1 MYIQSSMVNS
11 SFNMNY
17 KRWKEGHLTKA
28 RYKNMYKY
36 ERNIRK
42 ALTNKELRFQKNKN
56 C

>member
-1 MYIQSSMVNS
+1 MYIQSSMVSS
-11 SFNMNY
+11 SFKMNY
-17 KRWKEGHLTKA
+17 KRWKEGHLKA

>member
-1 MYIQSSMVNS
+1 MYIQSSMVDS
-11 SFNMNY
+11 SFKMKY

-28 RYKNMYKY
+28 RHKNMYKY

-42 ALTNKELRFQKNKN
+42 ALTNKELRFEKNKN